1 MATSRKGA
9 HMLLA
14 LKSAAGIAVPGLL
27 LTVAIVG
34 FVASADMWPAS
45 VTAALAPPMLV
56 TIPAHAARY
65 RAAGQY
71 LLKGVPVD
79 APLVEEPAAQPLAIM
94 QFEVSQS
101 DYARC
106 VSDGDCKP
114 AADSAKS
121 SGQWPVT
128 GVSFVDASHYAAW
141 LSRQT
146 GEFWRL
152 PTDAEWAFAAGSRFA
167 DDGLGLAANA
177 ADPSLRWRA
186 AYAFENRDGGA
197 AVTAVQPQGYFGANE
212 LGVHDLSGNV
222 WSGRRAAMIGWL
234 STPMAR
240 QPRQRRTA
248 AFASSKDSIAPT

>member
-1 MATSRKGA
+1 
-9 HMLLA
+9 MLLA